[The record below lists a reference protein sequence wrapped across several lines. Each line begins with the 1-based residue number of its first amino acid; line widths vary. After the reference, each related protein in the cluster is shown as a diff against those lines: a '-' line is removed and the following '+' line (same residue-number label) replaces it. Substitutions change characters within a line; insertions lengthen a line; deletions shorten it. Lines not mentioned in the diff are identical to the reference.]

1 MISRIIDYR
10 LQFNAFTQ
18 YTLFG
23 QTRPTAQPNNDIN
36 SLDEVPTT
44 RDEENDGEEN
54 QRTTFL
60 SQSFH
65 GSRRHLLNLA
75 QNAICLVSEFGRP
88 TLFITFTCNPN
99 WPEIKEMLFEGETAY
114 DRADITTKVFHEKLD
129 RFLQNMRS
137 GKYFGHR
144 HKPTYEL
151 RVINQTNCKE
161 RCVRFRGQVK

>member
-1 MISRIIDYR
+1 
-10 LQFNAFTQ
+10 
-18 YTLFG
+18 
-23 QTRPTAQPNNDIN
+23 
-36 SLDEVPTT
+36 
-44 RDEENDGEEN
+44 
-54 QRTTFL
+54 
-60 SQSFH
+60 
-65 GSRRHLLNLA
+65 
-75 QNAICLVSEFGRP
+75 
-88 TLFITFTCNPN
+88 
-99 WPEIKEMLFEGETAY
+99 MLFELGETAY